1 MGKLEKCLLMHTPVK
16 EGLSLESEN
25 GEDDGTGVDA
35 GECVASREEI
45 NVSDDVRVVVV
56 VTPKRN
62 QRAHAQAVRI
72 EYLKC
77 QNLSI

>member
-16 EGLSLESEN
+16 EGLGLESEN

-35 GECVASREEI
+35 GESVAGREEI
-45 NVSDDVRVVVV
+45 NISDDVRVVVV
-56 VTPKRN
+56 VTSERN

-72 EYLKC
+72 EYL
-77 QNLSI
+77 